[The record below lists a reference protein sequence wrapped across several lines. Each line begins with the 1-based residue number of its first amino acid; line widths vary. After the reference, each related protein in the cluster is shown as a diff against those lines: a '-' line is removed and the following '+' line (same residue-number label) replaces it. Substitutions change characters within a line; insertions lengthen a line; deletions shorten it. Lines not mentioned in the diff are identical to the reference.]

1 MTRHDGQQL
10 EFYPRLRS
18 VLIAAGGMLVLFVV
32 WGVMSFSDGIV
43 RAIFIITL
51 GVFTSAAFASPYL
64 LRKAPTLTLAAEGV
78 TLRPTF
84 SRRVFIPWH
93 CLISARTA
101 IRVKHHL
108 RLEVDWT
115 RLRTGD
121 FDPTGASLPSDRSAP
136 LELHGLRRID
146 LDSNVHD
153 VILLLQ
159 TLKDRYFIAAPS
171 DPQMA
176 RKANENGDE

>member
-1 MTRHDGQQL
+1 MTSNDDQQL
-10 EFYPRLRS
+10 EFYPRARS
-18 VLIAAGGMLVLFVV
+18 VLFAAGLMLALFVA
-32 WGVMSFSDGIV
+32 WGVMSFSEGMV
-43 RAIFIITL
+43 RAMFIMTL
-51 GVFTSAAFASPYL
+51 GGFTAAAFASPYL
-64 LRKAPTLTLAAEGV
+64 LRKEPTLTLAAEGV

-115 RLRTGD
+115 RLRAGD
-121 FDPTGASLPSDRSAP
+121 ADPTGASLPSERSAP

-146 LDSNVHD
+146 LDGNVHD

-159 TLKDRYFIAAPS
+159 TFKDRYFVEAPDAEAP
-171 DPQMA
+171 DPDPEA
-176 RKANENGDE
+176 DG